1 VKRQEKEIFVS
12 ELNKKIRNSKGAILV
27 DFKGLKV
34 EQINSLR
41 RSFSKS
47 GIEFKVTKNT
57 LLRRAAK
64 DTSFEKLEQYFV
76 GPTAITFV
84 NNDPV
89 VPAKLL
95 TEFIK
100 DNPVLQIKAAI
111 LDDKVLDVSEVKRLG
126 SLPPKEVLL
135 AQLLF
140 LMKYPQQSLV
150 NILSE
155 IQRKFLRVLLA
166 IKENKEK

>member
-1 VKRQEKEIFVS
+1 MKRQEKEIFVS